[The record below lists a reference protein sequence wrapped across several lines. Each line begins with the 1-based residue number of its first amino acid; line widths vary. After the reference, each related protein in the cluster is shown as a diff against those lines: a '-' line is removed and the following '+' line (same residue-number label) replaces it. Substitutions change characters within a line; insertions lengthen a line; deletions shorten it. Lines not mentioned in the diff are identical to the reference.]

1 MDTAAWA
8 VLAFVTLTDQ
18 SRKFNTLCPKCHSEF
33 EQVDPQ
39 ICSISGILHAPL
51 RTNHVSHGRQAPSP
65 HQARSLSRL
74 LRHLF
79 DAGEFQ
85 HTKEHPVPERFK
97 QMTFKMSSKFK

>member
-1 MDTAAWA
+1 M
-8 VLAFVTLTDQ
+8 LQ
-18 SRKFNTLCPKCHSEF
+18 
-33 EQVDPQ
+33 
-39 ICSISGILHAPL
+39 SGILHAPL

-85 HTKEHPVPERFK
+85 HTKENTVLERFK
-97 QMTFKMSSKFK
+97 QMMFTMSSKFK